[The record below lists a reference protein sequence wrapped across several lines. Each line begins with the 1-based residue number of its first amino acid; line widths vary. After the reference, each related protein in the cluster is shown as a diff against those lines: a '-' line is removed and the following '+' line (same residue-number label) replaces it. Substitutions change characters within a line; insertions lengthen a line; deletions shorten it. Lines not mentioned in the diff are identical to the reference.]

1 QGQYLGTLRALASA
15 VANKDPVTLG
25 HSVRVGQLAAML
37 GRHFQLDERTIAQLE
52 MGGYLHDLGKIGIRD
67 SVRLKLEALT
77 PQQRNLLEHHPHLD
91 LLASA
96 NEGTRVPLDSLRKPA
111 SYSAAFNEQGTI
123 VARIVEAADL
133 YDAVGVGS
141 AVLEASVSSRVPVD
155 YSADQVALKIPRLSP
170 EIIDAIRRDRD
181 ASGSDSGTP
190 GGPTSQTPPPGSVP
204 MPGPSGGATP
214 PPNAG

>member
-1 QGQYLGTLRALASA
+1 MAIPRVRGILPKILPVAGLVA
-15 VANKDPVTLG
+15 VCM
-25 HSVRVGQLAAML
+25 LAA
-37 GRHFQLDERTIAQLE
+37 TIA
-52 MGGYLHDLGKIGIRD
+52 
-67 SVRLKLEALT
+67 AT
-77 PQQRNLLEHHPHLD
+77 
-91 LLASA
+91 LAI
-96 NEGTRVPLDSLRKPA
+96 L
-111 SYSAAFNEQGTI
+111 
-123 VARIVEAADL
+123 
-133 YDAVGVGS
+133 GVGS

-214 PPNAG
+214 PPNTGGPAT